1 MIRNLLVVL
10 LTGMVAIA
18 ADLSDL
24 KVFPPDVNLT
34 TKNDRQ
40 SVVVQAIYSDGV
52 TRDVTTEATVSL
64 ADKALAKIDKQT
76 LHPLADGKT
85 TLDVKFASRSVSVP
99 VLVTNAKT
107 ERPISFKLD
116 VIPTSSKAGC
126 NSGSCHGSARGK
138 DGFRLSLFG
147 FDPDGDHYRLTRENI
162 GRRVN
167 LSLPEESLLIE
178 KAAGKVPHTG
188 GARIK

>member
-1 MIRNLLVVL
+1 MIRNLLVML
-10 LTGMVAIA
+10 LTGTVAIA

-24 KVFPPDVNLT
+24 KIFPPDVNLT

-40 SVVVQAIYSDGV
+40 SVVVQAVYSDGV
-52 TRDVTTEATVSL
+52 TRDVTTEAVLSL
-64 ADKALAKIDKQT
+64 ADKALVKIDKQT

-85 TLDVKFASRSVSVP
+85 TLEVKFGSRSVSAP

-116 VIPTSSKAGC
+116 VIPTFSKAGC

-147 FDPDGDHYRLTRENI
+147 YDPEGDYFRLTRESV
-162 GRRVN
+162 GRRIN
-167 LSLPEESLLIE
+167 LAIPE
-178 KAAGKVPHTG
+178 
-188 GARIK
+188 